1 VGWSL
6 DLRLEA
12 LKPVVAHRLGGLSPK
27 SEAPGNAS
35 YYLSST
41 RLRTVGEVTLDGE
54 PVSVSGQSG
63 FDHEWS
69 TSALGPQAVGWDG
82 FSLQLADERELML
95 FQIRNALGSL
105 DPVSGGTLIEADGRG
120 RALRRDQMELKVE
133 TWWRSPSTG
142 ARYPARWHVSMPE
155 DSIELSVE
163 PLLADQEMQV
173 SFPYWE
179 GAVRVSGTSRGV
191 PI

>member
-1 VGWSL
+1 M
-6 DLRLEA
+6 
-12 LKPVVAHRLGGLSPK
+12 
-27 SEAPGNAS
+27 
-35 YYLSST
+35 
-41 RLRTVGEVTLDGE
+41 TLDGE
-54 PVSVSGQSG
+54 PVSVSGESG

-82 FSLQLADERELML
+82 FCMQLADERELML

-142 ARYPARWHVSMPE
+142 ARYPARWHVSIPE
-155 DSIELSVE
+155 DSIELTVE
-163 PLLADQEMQV
+163 PLLADQEMRV

-179 GAVRVSGTSRGV
+179 GAVRVSGSSRGA
-191 PI
+191 PIQGQGYLEMTGYEKSMQGVF